1 MMIGAIAGD
10 MIGSVY
16 EGKSAWLRLRTPD
29 FEPLFNPRSCFTDD
43 TVLTVAVA
51 ESILHGSDLTA
62 VFKDYARRYP
72 GAGYGGRFA
81 EWAASDDPEPYGS
94 WGNGSAMRVSP
105 VGFAYDMLDEV
116 MLRAG
121 WTAEVTHNHP
131 EAVAGAKAA
140 AGAVYLARTGSS
152 KSEIAEFVQRKFGY
166 DLSASLDEIRPAF
179 RFDVS
184 CRGTVPP
191 AIRAFLES
199 TDYENAVRLAVSLG
213 GDADTIACITGGIAE
228 AFYGV
233 PEEIRRQ
240 AMERLDEPMRGVVE
254 AFEARFPRKR
264 PPQPAEERL

>member
-1 MMIGAIAGD
+1 MIGAIAGD
-10 MIGSVY
+10 MIGSVF

-51 ESILHGSDLTA
+51 ESILHGSDLVA

-81 EWAASDDPEPYGS
+81 AWAASDDAEPYGS
-94 WGNGSAMRVSP
+94 GGTGSAMRVGP
-105 VGFAYDMLDEV
+105 AGFAYDMLDEV
-116 MLRAG
+116 MVRAA
-121 WTAEVTHNHP
+121 WTSEVTHNHP
-131 EAVAGAKAA
+131 EAIAGAKAVA
-140 AGAVYLARTGSS
+140 ASVFLARTGSS
-152 KSEIAEFVQRKFGY
+152 KSEIAEFVERKFGY

-199 TDYENAVRLAVSLG
+199 SDYESAVRLAVSLG
-213 GDADTIACITGGIAE
+213 GDADTIACITGGIAG

-240 AMERLDEPMRGVVE
+240 ALERLDDRLRAVVQ
-254 AFEARFPRKR
+254 AFETRFPRMGPR
-264 PPQPAEERL
+264 G